1 MICKE
6 FNKKSIN
13 MQSVTYKV
21 QENIYCMK
29 SKHRLVKTASN
40 ISMAYERK
48 QLTHQKIEI
57 HVVLYMPKWVI
68 QPGFEIILILIIILI
83 ILILIVIIIII
94 IIVIIIIAW

>member
-6 FNKKSIN
+6 FNKQSIN

-21 QENIYCMK
+21 HENIYEISMK

-48 QLTHQKIEI
+48 QWTHQKIEI

-94 IIVIIIIAW
+94 VIIIAW